1 LAYEVKANELD
12 EYESKEESSGD
23 EQMEKRQIFENNM
36 QALGLELE
44 YVTSKVWK
52 HFFKFY
58 PGSHTPTSTLDM
70 NF

>member
-44 YVTSKVWK
+44 YVTSKVCLET
-52 HFFKFY
+52 F
-58 PGSHTPTSTLDM
+58 L
-70 NF
+70 